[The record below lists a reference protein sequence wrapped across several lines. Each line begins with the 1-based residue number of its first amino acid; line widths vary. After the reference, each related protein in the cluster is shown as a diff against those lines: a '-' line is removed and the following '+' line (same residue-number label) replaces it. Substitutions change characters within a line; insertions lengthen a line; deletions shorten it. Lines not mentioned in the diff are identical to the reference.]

1 MPSHVKTYNGSEDH
15 LKIFQAAAKMKR
27 WAMPTWCHM
36 FNSTLTG
43 NARVWFDDLPP
54 ESIDSYND
62 LREAFLKNY
71 LQQKKCIRDPIV
83 LHNIKQRDGKST
95 EDFIQRYKSESGN
108 VKGAPECSNIFPSRA
123 RGGLKSGKEKSPPAW
138 KHQEGGHR
146 QNFKK
151 GDGFRS
157 QHKQEKRPDRFTLLT
172 KTPREILALE
182 KGKFKTPPP
191 MTTPVEK
198 RNANKFCE
206 FHGEVGHNTDECNH
220 LRRQIEDMLK
230 AGKLSHIIKELKQNS
245 AKDQQKK
252 KGETSG
258 KEKPQAILMIQSWQ
272 KIVRQKIS
280 QSFSPNLEISFP
292 SLGDDEGAEGPL
304 IIEAEIGGHQVHRMC
319 VDGGSS
325 FEILYEHCFN
335 RLRPEIRNQ
344 MIPATT
350 SLVGFSGEIKWPLGQ
365 ITLLVKIGDDE
376 HSTSTWMDFM
386 IVRSTSPYN
395 GIIGRPGLRKIHAV
409 PSTTHGMIKFP
420 VTGGILTLRSSKI
433 IPIECAMVSGPEDQ
447 PLPVNK
453 VKEERVKVAINPE
466 HPEQT
471 VMIGSNLTEKARVKM
486 CNLLQRSL
494 DVFAWTPADM
504 TGVPRH
510 IAEHRLNVRE
520 GCQPIRQKKRGQA
533 AERNIAINDEVSKL
547 VAAGIMRE
555 VHYHDWLS
563 NPVMVKKNDN
573 SWRMCVDFKDLNK
586 ACPKDGYP
594 LPEIDWKV
602 ESLCGFPFK
611 CFLDAYKGYHQIQMA
626 EEDEEKTAFITNQG
640 IFCYTKMPFGLRN
653 AGATYQ
659 RLVDKTFHGQ
669 IGRNLEVYVDDLV
682 IKSRTEDEVV
692 RDIEETFRTLR
703 KINMKLNPKKC
714 TFGVEEGMF
723 LGYQVNTKGIKICPD
738 KVDAVLSLQSPK
750 CLKDV
755 QKLNGKLA
763 SLNRFLAKSAEKSL
777 PFFKTLKKCTK
788 KSDFL
793 WTEEAESAFRQM
805 KELIAKLPMLT
816 APEEKEEL
824 VIYLAASKEA
834 VSVVLMTERE
844 AKQMPIYFV
853 SRALRGPEVNYTS
866 MEKLVLALVHASKRL
881 RRYFQAHPI
890 VVITDQPIKNIL
902 SNPEVAGRMQK
913 WSIQLGEFGIH
924 YRPRISV
931 KGQVLADF
939 IVERPEEEDPDDS
952 AKEGEPLPAQ
962 WTLFTDGS
970 SCVDGCGAGVVLTDP
985 EGTEFT
991 YALRFQFE
999 ATNNEAEYE
1008 ALIAGLRI
1016 AEKMGVQNLQVNVD
1030 SKLVANQVNG
1040 TYVAKETDMIH
1051 YNARN
1056 TTLGATS

>member
-1 MPSHVKTYNGSEDH
+1 
-15 LKIFQAAAKMKR
+15 
-27 WAMPTWCHM
+27 
-36 FNSTLTG
+36 
-43 NARVWFDDLPP
+43 
-54 ESIDSYND
+54 
-62 LREAFLKNY
+62 
-71 LQQKKCIRDPIV
+71 
-83 LHNIKQRDGKST
+83 
-95 EDFIQRYKSESGN
+95 
-108 VKGAPECSNIFPSRA
+108 
-123 RGGLKSGKEKSPPAW
+123 
-138 KHQEGGHR
+138 
-146 QNFKK
+146 
-151 GDGFRS
+151 
-157 QHKQEKRPDRFTLLT
+157 
-172 KTPREILALE
+172 
-182 KGKFKTPPP
+182 

-206 FHGEVGHNTDECNH
+206 FHREVGHNTDECNH
-220 LRRQIEDMLK
+220 LRKQIEDMLK
-230 AGKLSHIIKELKQNS
+230 AGKLLHIIRELKQS
-245 AKDQQKK
+245 SGKDQPKK
-252 KGETSG
+252 KE
-258 KEKPQAILMIQSWQ
+258 IL
-272 KIVRQKIS
+272 
-280 QSFSPNLEISFP
+280 FP
-292 SLGDDEGAEGPL
+292 PLRDDEGAEGPL
-304 IIEAEIGGHQVHRMC
+304 IIEAEIGGHQVHRIC
-319 VDGGSS
+319 IDGGSS

-335 RLRPEIRNQ
+335 RLRPEIKSQ
-344 MIPATT
+344 MVPTTT
-350 SLVGFSGEIKWPLGQ
+350 SLIGFSGEIKWPLGQ

-376 HSTSTWMDFM
+376 HLTSALMDFM
-386 IVRSTSPYN
+386 VVRSTSPHN
-395 GIIGRPGLRKIHAV
+395 RIIGRPGLRKIQAV
-409 PSTTHGMIKFP
+409 PSTTHVMIKFP
-420 VTGGILTLRSSKI
+420 VTGGILTIKSSKI
-433 IPIECAMVSGPEDQ
+433 IPVECAMVSGPEEQ
-447 PLPVNK
+447 PISVNK

-471 VMIGSNLTEKARVKM
+471 VMIGSDLTEKARVKL

-494 DVFAWTPADM
+494 DIFAWTPADM

-520 GCQPIRQKKRGQA
+520 GCQPVRQKKRGQA

-563 NPVMVKKNDN
+563 NPVMVKKSDN

-659 RLVDKTFHGQ
+659 RLVDKAFHGQ

-692 RDIEETFRTLR
+692 RDIEETFKTLR

-793 WTEEAESAFRQM
+793 WTEEAEAAFRQM
-805 KELIAKLPMLT
+805 KEHIAKLPMLT
-816 APEEKEEL
+816 APEEQEEL
-824 VIYLAASKEA
+824 IVYLAASKEK
-834 VSVVLMTERE
+834 VSAVLMTERE

-890 VVITDQPIKNIL
+890 IVITDQPIKNIL

-924 YRPRISV
+924 YRPRVSI

-939 IVERPEEEDPDDS
+939 IIERPEEEGQDDS
-952 AKEGEPLPAQ
+952 AKEEEPLPTQ
-962 WTLFTDGS
+962 
-970 SCVDGCGAGVVLTDP
+970 
-985 EGTEFT
+985 
-991 YALRFQFE
+991 
-999 ATNNEAEYE
+999 
-1008 ALIAGLRI
+1008 
-1016 AEKMGVQNLQVNVD
+1016 
-1030 SKLVANQVNG
+1030 
-1040 TYVAKETDMIH
+1040 
-1051 YNARN
+1051 
-1056 TTLGATS
+1056 